1 MKHLFTKLLDLALKI
16 ASKPKAVYFLFTI
29 SFFESFFFIPLPPDF
44 ILAPMVLSKP
54 QKAWFYASIT
64 LLGSFIGS
72 CIGFAIGFFVID
84 FAIGF
89 IETLVLQEYY
99 AQAVSWFTTW
109 GAGMV
114 FVAGFSFV
122 PYWIFTI
129 AAGAM
134 KMNFIFFIIA
144 ASLSRGTRFYLVAGA
159 AYFGGEKGMPAIRK
173 NIDKVGWLILILFV
187 VYVLWKTI

>member
-89 IETLVLQEYY
+89 IETLGLQEYY
-99 AQAVSWFTTW
+99 AQAVTW
-109 GAGMV
+109 LLHGVQA
-114 FVAGFSFV
+114 
-122 PYWIFTI
+122 W
-129 AAGAM
+129 
-134 KMNFIFFIIA
+134 
-144 ASLSRGTRFYLVAGA
+144 YLLQDFHSCPTGYSPLPQV
-159 AYFGGEKGMPAIRK
+159 R
-173 NIDKVGWLILILFV
+173 
-187 VYVLWKTI
+187 